1 MRKTRA
7 RYEWGVGQMKKHVS
21 FKAGLASHDVGNND
35 TALKDDEPP
44 GTANLLRVVIEVP
57 NA

>member
-7 RYEWGVGQMKKHVS
+7 RYEWNGGQMKKHVS

-35 TALKDDEPP
+35 TALK
-44 GTANLLRVVIEVP
+44 
-57 NA
+57 